1 MALLKRKPE
10 GSKVLSMRIPESAH
24 QEFDELRALADA
36 KGFDLRGSLTGA
48 VLQWLRQ
55 ARKELGVSKEHGNG
69 LVYERESNGAEKH
82 GGEGEVRQE

>member
-1 MALLKRKPE
+1 
-10 GSKVLSMRIPESAH
+10 LSVRIPESAH

-55 ARKELGVSKEHGNG
+55 ACKELGVSKEHGNG
-69 LVYERESNGAEKH
+69 LGYAGESNGAEKH
-82 GGEGEVRQE
+82 RGERRVRQE

>member
-10 GSKVLSMRIPESAH
+10 GSKVLSVRIPESAH

-36 KGFDLRGSLTGA
+36 KGVDLRGSLTDV

-55 ARKELGVSKEHGNG
+55 ARKELGVSKVHSNG
-69 LVYERESNGAEKH
+69 LVYDRESNGAGRH
-82 GGEGEVRQE
+82 RGGEG